1 MREVWQGTRE
11 SHPWRSILS
20 GKVGVEKIT
29 QRKGC
34 FVLSLETHTHTH
46 TQNQSKLNNSL
57 ITGSQYHSPERLR
70 KNSQKSI
77 DPCVVFSFQPPSLE
91 ELLKYL
97 AKDLETDLWT
107 RGNHAS
113 EWLRM
118 PTMQR
123 LAGTDPGIPAGWCFI
138 SGTACHPFGSQA
150 SSFEPPQVCWSH
162 WVVPCCGEAS
172 LQGWKPGK
180 EWEEAW
186 VLAGLLSTSA
196 NSAGLETRVSGLL
209 SPSWKP
215 PALDNLSD
223 PG

>member
-1 MREVWQGTRE
+1 MKVNSIWKGGGRKDYPEEGLFCAE
-11 SHPWRSILS
+11 SWN
-20 GKVGVEKIT
+20 
-29 QRKGC
+29 
-34 FVLSLETHTHTH
+34 THTHTH
-46 TQNQSKLNNSL
+46 T
-57 ITGSQYHSPERLR
+57 
-70 KNSQKSI
+70 KSI
-77 DPCVVFSFQPPSLE
+77 QTQQQSHHRLPVPQPRETQEEFSEINRSLHFVFSFQPPSLE

-186 VLAGLLSTSA
+186 VLEGLLSTSA

-209 SPSWKP
+209 SPSWKT

-223 PG
+223 LG